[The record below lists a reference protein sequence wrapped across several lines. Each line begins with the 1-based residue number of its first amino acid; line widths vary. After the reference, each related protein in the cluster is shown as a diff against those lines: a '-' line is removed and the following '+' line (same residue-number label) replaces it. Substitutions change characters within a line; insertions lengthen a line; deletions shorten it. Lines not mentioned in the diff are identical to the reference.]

1 MIAAFSKRI
10 IKKSLNSL
18 GLEVRR
24 LGFSSADGKFPRMS
38 IQGLL
43 QQAKSVGLSPTT
55 VIDVG
60 AAYGSFSLECCSV
73 FPEAQYVLVEALE
86 EFEPFIKA
94 AIKSIAKAEYLLSAA
109 AAESGEITM
118 NVHADLVGS
127 SIYREQ
133 EGFAVDGIPRA
144 VPAVTLDQLI
154 QDYQLRAPFL
164 IKIDVQGAELDVLR
178 RAEKILEDT
187 EYIILEVSF
196 FEILKQGA
204 KFYDVVT
211 FMKSKG
217 FVVYD
222 VCGLQYRPLDNA
234 LSQADIAFV
243 RDEGL
248 FRNYHYYANPEQRR
262 QQNQKFELQRKQL
275 SKKYGLK

>member
-1 MIAAFSKRI
+1 MIADFSRRI
-10 IKKSLNSL
+10 IKKTLNSL

-24 LGFSSADGKFPRMS
+24 LDFSTADGTFPRMS

-43 QQAKSVGLSPTT
+43 QQAKSMGLSPAT

-60 AAYGSFSLECCSV
+60 AAYGSFSLECCNI
-73 FPEAQYVLVEALE
+73 FAKAQYFLVEALA

-94 AIKSIAKAEYLLSAA
+94 AIQSIAKAQYILSAA
-109 AAESGEITM
+109 AAKSGEITI

-133 EGFAVDGIPRA
+133 EGFAVDGIPRT

-154 QDYQLRAPFL
+154 QDYQMRAPFL

-178 RAEKILEDT
+178 GAEEILEDT

-196 FEILKQGA
+196 FEIFKQGA
-204 KFYDVVT
+204 QFYDVVT

-234 LSQADIAFV
+234 LSQVDIAFV

-248 FRNYHYYANPEQRR
+248 CRSYHYYANPEQRR
-262 QQNQKFELQRKQL
+262 QQNKKFELQRKQL

>member
-1 MIAAFSKRI
+1 MIAAFSKKV

-24 LGFSSADGKFPRMS
+24 LGISSADGKYPRS
-38 IQGLL
+38 STQGLL
-43 QQAKSVGLSPTT
+43 QQARCLGLSPAT

-60 AAYGSFSLECCSV
+60 AAYGSFSLECCNV
-73 FPEAQYVLVEALE
+73 FPRAQYVLVEALE

-94 AIKSIAKAEYLLSAA
+94 AIKTIAKAEYILSAA
-109 AAESGEITM
+109 AALSGEITI

-133 EGFAVDGIPRA
+133 EGLTADGVPRT
-144 VPAVTLDQLI
+144 VPVMALDRLI
-154 QDYQLRAPFL
+154 QDYQIRAPFL

-178 RAEKILEDT
+178 GAEKILEDT

-196 FEILKQGA
+196 FEIFKQGA
-204 KFYDVVT
+204 QFYDVVT

-234 LSQADIAFV
+234 LSQADIALV

-248 FRNYHYYANPEQRR
+248 FRDYHYYANPEQRR
-262 QQNQKFELQRKQL
+262 QQNKKFELQKKQL
-275 SKKYGLK
+275 SRKYKVK

>member
-1 MIAAFSKRI
+1 MIADLSRKI

-24 LGFSSADGKFPRMS
+24 LDLSSADGKFPRMS

-43 QQAKSVGLSPTT
+43 QQAKSVGLSPAT

-60 AAYGSFSLECCSV
+60 AAYGSFSLECCDV
-73 FPEAQYVLVEALE
+73 FPEAHYVLVEALE

-94 AIKSIAKAEYLLSAA
+94 AVKSIAKAEYILCAA
-109 AAESGEITM
+109 AALSGEITI
-118 NVHADLVGS
+118 NVHTDLVGS

-133 EGFAVDGIPRA
+133 EGFAVDGIPRSVQA
-144 VPAVTLDQLI
+144 VALDQLI
-154 QDYQLRAPFL
+154 QDYQMRAPFL
-164 IKIDVQGAELDVLR
+164 IKVDVQGAELDVLLG
-178 RAEKILEDT
+178 AEKIIEDT

-196 FEILKQGA
+196 FEIFKQGA
-204 KFYDVVT
+204 QFYDIVT

-234 LSQADIAFV
+234 LTQADIAFV
-243 RDEGL
+243 RDEEL

-262 QQNQKFELQRKQL
+262 QQDKKFELQRQKL

>member
-1 MIAAFSKRI
+1 MIADFSRKI
-10 IKKSLNSL
+10 IKKSLNAL

-24 LGFSSADGKFPRMS
+24 LDFSSADGKFPRMS

-43 QQAKSVGLSPTT
+43 QQARSVGLSPAT

-60 AAYGSFSLECCSV
+60 AAYGSFSLECCDV
-73 FPEAQYVLVEALE
+73 FPKAQYVLVEVLE
-86 EFEPFIKA
+86 EFEPFIRA
-94 AIKSIAKAEYLLSAA
+94 AIKSIVKAKYILSAA
-109 AAESGEITM
+109 AAESGEITI

-127 SIYREQ
+127 SMYREQ
-133 EGFAVDGIPRA
+133 EGSAVDGIPRT
-144 VPAVTLDQLI
+144 VPAVALDQLV
-154 QDYQLRAPFL
+154 QDYQMRAPFL
-164 IKIDVQGAELDVLR
+164 IKIDVQGAELDVLLG
-178 RAEKILEDT
+178 AEKILKDT

-196 FEILKQGA
+196 FEIFKQGA
-204 KFYDVVT
+204 QFYDVVT
-211 FMKSKG
+211 FMKTKG

-222 VCGLQYRPLDNA
+222 VCGLQYRPLDNS

-262 QQNQKFELQRKQL
+262 QQNEKFELQRKQL
-275 SKKYGLK
+275 SKKYKVK